1 MRLLIGC
8 SLIVCLAVAG
18 CGGSSATPTATPGV
32 IGGSAPEGEVSPE
45 STLATQ
51 PEIGLA
57 SISMVSTATEVRPGQ
72 EFSVVLAVDPGGRG
86 ISGVDVKI
94 RFDSAI
100 LEMVQPVR
108 VCHAT
113 AGDLLGE
120 KPDEVAS
127 VIPSVE
133 IDNATGT
140 LSYLDVRIG
149 PTSPPTPPGILGTL
163 KVRVLETAPVGTETS
178 LRLTE
183 VHIPDENI
191 EEIAD
196 LLIGDDLAVVV
207 SP

>member
-8 SLIVCLAVAG
+8 SLIVCLAVVG

-100 LEMVQPVR
+100 LEMVD
-108 VCHAT
+108 AT

-149 PTSPPTPPGILGTL
+149 PTSPPTPPGVLGTL

-178 LRLTE
+178 LRL
-183 VHIPDENI
+183 
-191 EEIAD
+191 
-196 LLIGDDLAVVV
+196 
-207 SP
+207 SPNPPMDRDGRGEDSGRG

>member
-1 MRLLIGC
+1 MFAD
-8 SLIVCLAVAG
+8 SLPG
-18 CGGSSATPTATPGV
+18 CGRLRWVLCYPHRYPG
-32 IGGSAPEGEVSPE
+32 GNRGSAPEGEVSPE

-100 LEMVQPVR
+100 LEMVD
-108 VCHAT
+108 AT

>member
-8 SLIVCLAVAG
+8 SLIVCLAVVG

-51 PEIGLA
+51 SEIGLA

-100 LEMVQPVR
+100 LEMVD
-108 VCHAT
+108 AT

-149 PTSPPTPPGILGTL
+149 PTSPPTPPGVLGTL

-178 LRLTE
+178 LRLTPNPPMDRDGRGE
-183 VHIPDENI
+183 DS
-191 EEIAD
+191 
-196 LLIGDDLAVVV
+196 GRG
-207 SP
+207 